1 MTQSDA
7 DDAGPVGAPGPPE
20 VVAPTTAELPLVAA
34 DVAAVAGPTGRVRR
48 RWPRSKVARRT
59 LRGTIELLVFLV
71 VFVYFGLPAI
81 TNARNALNK
90 LSEVRMPLILAGVV
104 LQAFALLAYAQ
115 LTRAALPHGS
125 ISIGTLFRIQL
136 TTKAITN
143 VVPGG
148 SAAGSAMGYRMIT
161 LAGVAGPEAG
171 FGLVAASV
179 GSAVLLN
186 VILWLTL
193 LVSIP
198 AAGFR
203 PIYVTMALVGV
214 FLLGAFASL
223 VYMLVRGQAQAERS
237 IRAIARRSRV
247 LDQDRMGALVQRLA
261 ARLRELLADPPL
273 MRRVA
278 VWASLNW
285 LLDAACLWMM
295 LRAFGITPRAD
306 SLLVAFC
313 IANISAVIP
322 VTPGGLGVLDAT
334 LVAMLALFGYG
345 NTAGVAV
352 PLYRV
357 AQYFLPIPIGFIMYL
372 TLRAGP
378 WRIDRTRALGGL
390 REETADVVR
399 SGESVYDWAERF
411 GRRTSTRA
419 VDAAAG
425 RGADDEPVDGIDLAP

>member
-1 MTQSDA
+1 MTNASV
-7 DDAGPVGAPGPPE
+7 PK
-20 VVAPTTAELPLVAA
+20 
-34 DVAAVAGPTGRVRR
+34 R
-48 RWPRSKVARRT
+48 RWIKSRVARRT
-59 LRGTIELLVFLV
+59 LRGTIELLVFLL

-90 LSEVRMPLILAGVV
+90 LSEVRATFLLMGFA
-104 LQAFALLAYAQ
+104 LQALSLAAYAQ
-115 LTRAALPHGS
+115 LTRAALPRGS
-125 ISIGTLFRIQL
+125 VSLGTLFRIQL

-161 LAGVAGPEAG
+161 LAGVPGADAG

-186 VILWLTL
+186 SILWLTL

-203 PIYVTMALVGV
+203 PIYVTMALAGV
-214 FLLGAFASL
+214 FLLAAFGAIVLA
-223 VYMLVRGQAQAERS
+223 LVRGQQQAERAVRS
-237 IRAIARRSRV
+237 IARRTRF
-247 LDQDRMGALVQRLA
+247 LNEDRIGSLVTRLA
-261 ARLRELLADPPL
+261 SRLRELLADPPL

-278 VWASLNW
+278 VWATMNW
-285 LLDAACLWMM
+285 LLDAASLWLI
-295 LRAFGITPRAD
+295 LRAFGTTARLD

-313 IANISAVIP
+313 IANVSAVIP
-322 VTPGGLGVLDAT
+322 ITPGGLGVLDAT

-345 NTAGVAV
+345 DAAGLAV

-357 AQYFLPIPIGFIMYL
+357 AQYFLPIPVGFVSYL

-378 WRIDRTRALGGL
+378 WRIDRAKPLGGL
-390 REETADVVR
+390 REETAEMVR
-399 SGESVYDWAERF
+399 SGESVYDWAERV
-411 GRRTSTRA
+411 GRRSGPPIP
-419 VDAAAG
+419 AG
-425 RGADDEPVDGIDLAP
+425 PVTADEPEPPPPQDGIDLAR

>member
-1 MTQSDA
+1 MGRRASLVTEA
-7 DDAGPVGAPGPPE
+7 A
-20 VVAPTTAELPLVAA
+20 LPK
-34 DVAAVAGPTGRVRR
+34 R
-48 RWPRSKVARRT
+48 RWTTSRVARRT

-90 LSEVRMPLILAGVV
+90 LSEVRTSFLLMG
-104 LQAFALLAYAQ
+104 FALQVLSLAAYAQ
-115 LTRAALPHGS
+115 LTRAALPRGA

-161 LAGVAGPEAG
+161 LAGVPGAETG

-203 PIYVTMALVGV
+203 PIYVTMALAGV
-214 FLLGAFASL
+214 LLLGAFGAIVFAL
-223 VYMLVRGQAQAERS
+223 IRGQQQAERAV
-237 IRAIARRSRV
+237 RAIARRTRF
-247 LDQDRMGALVQRLA
+247 LNEDRMGMLVTRLA
-261 ARLRELLADPPL
+261 SRLREMLADPPL

-278 VWASLNW
+278 VWATMNW
-285 LLDAACLWMM
+285 LLDAASLW
-295 LRAFGITPRAD
+295 LILQAFGTNARVD

-313 IANISAVIP
+313 IANVSAVIP
-322 VTPGGLGVLDAT
+322 ITPGGLGILDAT

-345 NTAGVAV
+345 DAAGLAV

-357 AQYFLPIPIGFIMYL
+357 GQYFLPIPVGFVSYL

-378 WRIDRTRALGGL
+378 WRIDRSRPLGGL
-390 REETADVVR
+390 REETAEMVR
-399 SGESVYDWAERF
+399 SGESVYEWAERF
-411 GRRTSTRA
+411 GPRSGPPIP
-419 VDAAAG
+419 AG
-425 RGADDEPVDGIDLAP
+425 PITTPDPEPEPEPDPDGIDRAP

>member
-1 MTQSDA
+1 MTNASV
-7 DDAGPVGAPGPPE
+7 PK
-20 VVAPTTAELPLVAA
+20 
-34 DVAAVAGPTGRVRR
+34 R
-48 RWPRSKVARRT
+48 RWIKSRVARRT
-59 LRGTIELLVFLV
+59 LRGTIELLVFLL

-90 LSEVRMPLILAGVV
+90 LSEVRATFLLMGFA
-104 LQAFALLAYAQ
+104 LQALSLAAYAQ
-115 LTRAALPHGS
+115 LTRAALHRGS
-125 ISIGTLFRIQL
+125 VSLGTLFRIQL

-161 LAGVAGPEAG
+161 LAGVPGADAG

-186 VILWLTL
+186 AILWLTL

-203 PIYVTMALVGV
+203 PIYVTMALAGV
-214 FLLGAFASL
+214 FLLAAFGAIVLA
-223 VYMLVRGQAQAERS
+223 LVRGQQQAERAVRS
-237 IRAIARRSRV
+237 IARRTRF
-247 LDQDRMGALVQRLA
+247 LNEDRIGSLVTRLA
-261 ARLRELLADPPL
+261 SRLRELLADPPL

-278 VWASLNW
+278 VWATMNW
-285 LLDAACLWMM
+285 LLDAASLWLI
-295 LRAFGITPRAD
+295 LRAFGTTARLD

-313 IANISAVIP
+313 IANVSAVIP
-322 VTPGGLGVLDAT
+322 ITPGGLGVLDAT

-345 NTAGVAV
+345 DAAGLAV

-357 AQYFLPIPIGFIMYL
+357 AQYFLPIPVGFVSYL

-378 WRIDRTRALGGL
+378 WRIDRAKPLGGL
-390 REETADVVR
+390 REETAEMVR
-399 SGESVYDWAERF
+399 SGESVYDWAERV
-411 GRRTSTRA
+411 GRRSGPPIP
-419 VDAAAG
+419 AG
-425 RGADDEPVDGIDLAP
+425 PVTADEPEPPPPQDGIDLAR

>member
-1 MTQSDA
+1 MTNASV
-7 DDAGPVGAPGPPE
+7 PK
-20 VVAPTTAELPLVAA
+20 
-34 DVAAVAGPTGRVRR
+34 R
-48 RWPRSKVARRT
+48 RWIKSRVARRT
-59 LRGTIELLVFLV
+59 LRGTIELLVFLL

-90 LSEVRMPLILAGVV
+90 LSEVRATFLLMGFA
-104 LQAFALLAYAQ
+104 LQALSLAAYAQ
-115 LTRAALPHGS
+115 LTRAALPSGS
-125 ISIGTLFRIQL
+125 VSLGTLFRIQL

-161 LAGVAGPEAG
+161 LAGVPGADAG

-186 VILWLTL
+186 AILWLTL

-203 PIYVTMALVGV
+203 PIYVTMALAGV
-214 FLLGAFASL
+214 FLLAAFGAIVLA
-223 VYMLVRGQAQAERS
+223 LVRGQQQAERAVRS
-237 IRAIARRSRV
+237 IARRTRF
-247 LDQDRMGALVQRLA
+247 LNEDRIGSLVTRLA
-261 ARLRELLADPPL
+261 SRLRELLADPPL

-278 VWASLNW
+278 VWATMNW
-285 LLDAACLWMM
+285 LLDAASLWLI
-295 LRAFGITPRAD
+295 LRAFGTTARLD

-313 IANISAVIP
+313 IANVSAVIP
-322 VTPGGLGVLDAT
+322 ITPGGLGVLDAT

-345 NTAGVAV
+345 DAAGLAV

-357 AQYFLPIPIGFIMYL
+357 AQYFLPIPVGFVSYL

-378 WRIDRTRALGGL
+378 WRIDRAKPLGGL
-390 REETADVVR
+390 REETAEMVR
-399 SGESVYDWAERF
+399 SGESVYDWAERV
-411 GRRTSTRA
+411 GRRSGPPIP
-419 VDAAAG
+419 AG
-425 RGADDEPVDGIDLAP
+425 PVTADEPEPPPPQDGIDLAR

>member
-1 MTQSDA
+1 MTNASV
-7 DDAGPVGAPGPPE
+7 PK
-20 VVAPTTAELPLVAA
+20 
-34 DVAAVAGPTGRVRR
+34 R
-48 RWPRSKVARRT
+48 RWIKSRVARRT
-59 LRGTIELLVFLV
+59 LRGTIELLVFLL

-90 LSEVRMPLILAGVV
+90 LSEVRATFLLMGFA
-104 LQAFALLAYAQ
+104 LQALSLAAYAQ
-115 LTRAALPHGS
+115 LTRAALPRGS
-125 ISIGTLFRIQL
+125 VSLGTLFRIQL

-161 LAGVAGPEAG
+161 LAGVPGADAG

-186 VILWLTL
+186 AILWLTL

-203 PIYVTMALVGV
+203 PIYVTMALAGV
-214 FLLGAFASL
+214 FLLAAFGAIVLA
-223 VYMLVRGQAQAERS
+223 LVRGQQQAERAVRS
-237 IRAIARRSRV
+237 IARRTRF
-247 LDQDRMGALVQRLA
+247 LNEDRIGSLVTRLA
-261 ARLRELLADPPL
+261 SRLRELLADPPL

-278 VWASLNW
+278 VWATMNW
-285 LLDAACLWMM
+285 LLDAASLWLI
-295 LRAFGITPRAD
+295 LRAFGTTARLD

-313 IANISAVIP
+313 IANVSAVIP
-322 VTPGGLGVLDAT
+322 ITPGGLGVLDAT

-345 NTAGVAV
+345 DAAGLAV

-357 AQYFLPIPIGFIMYL
+357 AQYFLPIPVGFVSYL

-378 WRIDRTRALGGL
+378 WRIDRAKPLGGL
-390 REETADVVR
+390 REETAEMVR
-399 SGESVYDWAERF
+399 SGESVYDWAERV
-411 GRRTSTRA
+411 GRRSGPPIP
-419 VDAAAG
+419 AG
-425 RGADDEPVDGIDLAP
+425 PVTADEPEPPPPQDGIDLAR

>member
-1 MTQSDA
+1 MTDGRL
-7 DDAGPVGAPGPPE
+7 DE
-20 VVAPTTAELPLVAA
+20 
-34 DVAAVAGPTGRVRR
+34 AVIRTPRR

-59 LRGTIELLVFLV
+59 LRGTIELLLFLV
-71 VFVYFGLPAI
+71 IFVYFGLPAI

-90 LSEVRMPLILAGVV
+90 LSEVRMPFILAGVA
-104 LQAFALLAYAQ
+104 LQIFSLAAYAQ
-115 LTRAALPHGS
+115 LTRAALPRGT
-125 ISIGTLFRIQL
+125 IALGTLFRVQL

-143 VVPGG
+143 IVPGG

-161 LAGVAGPEAG
+161 LAGVPGAEAG
-171 FGLVAASV
+171 FALVASSV

-203 PIYVTMALVGV
+203 PIYVTMALAGV
-214 FLLGAFASL
+214 FLLAAFGAMVF
-223 VYMLVRGQAQAERS
+223 MLIRGQQQAERV
-237 IRAIARRSRV
+237 IRSMARRARF
-247 LDQDRMGALVQRLA
+247 LDEERMGALVQRLA
-261 ARLRELLADPPL
+261 SRLRELLADPPL
-273 MRRVA
+273 MRRVT
-278 VWASLNW
+278 VWATLNW
-285 LLDAACLWMM
+285 LLDAASLWMM
-295 LRAFGITPRAD
+295 LRAFGVSPRVD

-322 VTPGGLGVLDAT
+322 VTPGGLGILDAT

-357 AQYFLPIPIGFIMYL
+357 AQYFLPIPIGFVMYL

-378 WRIDRTRALGGL
+378 WRIDRSRALGGL

-399 SGESVYDWAERF
+399 SGESVYEWAERF
-411 GRRTSTRA
+411 GQRSPA
-419 VDAAAG
+419 APSAPDAEGVD
-425 RGADDEPVDGIDLAP
+425 PAP

>member
-1 MTQSDA
+1 MTDA
-7 DDAGPVGAPGPPE
+7 SVPK
-20 VVAPTTAELPLVAA
+20 
-34 DVAAVAGPTGRVRR
+34 R
-48 RWPRSKVARRT
+48 RWIKSRVARRT
-59 LRGTIELLVFLV
+59 LRGTIELLVFLL

-90 LSEVRMPLILAGVV
+90 LSEVRATFLLMGFA
-104 LQAFALLAYAQ
+104 LQALSLAAYAQ
-115 LTRAALPHGS
+115 LTRAALPRGS
-125 ISIGTLFRIQL
+125 VSLGTLFRIQL

-161 LAGVAGPEAG
+161 LAGVPGADAG

-186 VILWLTL
+186 SILWLTL

-203 PIYVTMALVGV
+203 PIYVTMALAGV
-214 FLLGAFASL
+214 FLLAAFGAIVLA
-223 VYMLVRGQAQAERS
+223 LVRGQQQAERAVRS
-237 IRAIARRSRV
+237 IARRTRF
-247 LDQDRMGALVQRLA
+247 LNEDRIGSLVTRLA
-261 ARLRELLADPPL
+261 SRLRELLADPPL

-278 VWASLNW
+278 VWATMNW
-285 LLDAACLWMM
+285 LLDAASLWLI
-295 LRAFGITPRAD
+295 LRAFGTTARLD

-313 IANISAVIP
+313 IANVSAVIP
-322 VTPGGLGVLDAT
+322 ITPGGLGVLDAT

-345 NTAGVAV
+345 DAAGLAV

-357 AQYFLPIPIGFIMYL
+357 AQYFLPIPVGFVSYL

-378 WRIDRTRALGGL
+378 WRIDRAKPLGGL
-390 REETADVVR
+390 REETAEMVR
-399 SGESVYDWAERF
+399 SGESVYDWAERV
-411 GRRTSTRA
+411 GRRSGPPIP
-419 VDAAAG
+419 AG
-425 RGADDEPVDGIDLAP
+425 PVTADEPEPPPPQDGIDLAR

>member
-1 MTQSDA
+1 VTYASV
-7 DDAGPVGAPGPPE
+7 PK
-20 VVAPTTAELPLVAA
+20 
-34 DVAAVAGPTGRVRR
+34 R
-48 RWPRSKVARRT
+48 RWIKSRVARRT
-59 LRGTIELLVFLV
+59 LRGTIELLVFLL

-90 LSEVRMPLILAGVV
+90 LSEVRATFLLMGFA
-104 LQAFALLAYAQ
+104 LQALSLAAYAQ
-115 LTRAALPHGS
+115 LTRAALPRGS
-125 ISIGTLFRIQL
+125 VSLGTLFRIQL

-161 LAGVAGPEAG
+161 LAGVPGADAG

-186 VILWLTL
+186 AILWLTL

-203 PIYVTMALVGV
+203 PIYVTMALAGV
-214 FLLGAFASL
+214 FLLAAFGAIVLA
-223 VYMLVRGQAQAERS
+223 LVRGQQQAERAVRS
-237 IRAIARRSRV
+237 IARRTRF
-247 LDQDRMGALVQRLA
+247 LNEDRIGSLVTRLA
-261 ARLRELLADPPL
+261 SRLRELLADPPL

-278 VWASLNW
+278 VWATMNW
-285 LLDAACLWMM
+285 LLDAASLWLI
-295 LRAFGITPRAD
+295 LRAFGTTARLD

-313 IANISAVIP
+313 IANVSAVIP
-322 VTPGGLGVLDAT
+322 ITPGGLGVLDAT

-345 NTAGVAV
+345 DAAGLAV

-357 AQYFLPIPIGFIMYL
+357 AQYFLPIPVGFVSYL

-378 WRIDRTRALGGL
+378 WRIDRAKPLGGL
-390 REETADVVR
+390 REETAEMVR
-399 SGESVYDWAERF
+399 SGESVYDWAERV
-411 GRRTSTRA
+411 GRRSGPPIP
-419 VDAAAG
+419 AG
-425 RGADDEPVDGIDLAP
+425 PVTADEPEPPPPQDGIDLAR

>member
-1 MTQSDA
+1 MGVPA
-7 DDAGPVGAPGPPE
+7 IVLG
-20 VVAPTTAELPLVAA
+20 
-34 DVAAVAGPTGRVRR
+34 
-48 RWPRSKVARRT
+48 
-59 LRGTIELLVFLV
+59 I
-71 VFVYFGLPAI
+71 FVYFGLPAI

-90 LSEVRMPLILAGVV
+90 LSEVRMPFILAGVA
-104 LQAFALLAYAQ
+104 LQIFSLAAYAQ
-115 LTRAALPHGS
+115 LTRAALPRGT
-125 ISIGTLFRIQL
+125 IALGTLFRVQL

-143 VVPGG
+143 IVPGG

-161 LAGVAGPEAG
+161 LAGVPGAEAG
-171 FGLVAASV
+171 FALVASSV

-203 PIYVTMALVGV
+203 PIYVTMALAGV
-214 FLLGAFASL
+214 FLLAAFGAMVF
-223 VYMLVRGQAQAERS
+223 MLIRGQQQAERV
-237 IRAIARRSRV
+237 IRSMARRARF
-247 LDQDRMGALVQRLA
+247 LDEERMGALVQRLA
-261 ARLRELLADPPL
+261 SRLRELLADPPL

-278 VWASLNW
+278 VWATLNW
-285 LLDAACLWMM
+285 LLDAASLWMM
-295 LRAFGITPRAD
+295 LRAFGVSPRVD

-322 VTPGGLGVLDAT
+322 VTPGGLGILDAT

-357 AQYFLPIPIGFIMYL
+357 AQYFLPIPIGFVMYL

-378 WRIDRTRALGGL
+378 WRIDRSRALGGL

-399 SGESVYDWAERF
+399 SGESVYEWAERF
-411 GRRTSTRA
+411 GQRSPA
-419 VDAAAG
+419 APSAPDAEGVD
-425 RGADDEPVDGIDLAP
+425 PAP

>member
-1 MTQSDA
+1 LLHN
-7 DDAGPVGAPGPPE
+7 PI
-20 VVAPTTAELPLVAA
+20 
-34 DVAAVAGPTGRVRR
+34 
-48 RWPRSKVARRT
+48 ARRT
-59 LRGTIELLVFLV
+59 LRGSIELLVFLL

-90 LSEVRMPLILAGVV
+90 LTQVRAELLLVGVV
-104 LQAFALLAYAQ
+104 LQLLSLLAYAQ

-125 ISIGTLFRIQL
+125 VSIGTLFRIQL

-148 SAAGSAMGYRMIT
+148 SAAGSAMGYRMLT
-161 LAGVAGPEAG
+161 LAGVPGSDAG

-179 GSAVLLN
+179 GSAVILN
-186 VILWLTL
+186 VLLWLTL
-193 LVSIP
+193 VVSIP
-198 AAGFR
+198 AAGWR
-203 PIYVTMALVGV
+203 PIYVTMALLGV
-214 FLLGAFASL
+214 LLLAAFGTL
-223 VYMLVRGQAQAERS
+223 IVMLVRGEQHAERGV
-237 IRAIARRSRV
+237 RWVARHSRV
-247 LDQDRMGALVQRLA
+247 LNEDRLGSLVQRLA

-273 MRRVA
+273 MRRVT
-278 VWASLNW
+278 VWAGANW
-285 LLDAACLWMM
+285 LLDAASLWVFM
-295 LRAFGITPRAD
+295 LAFESHPRVD

-313 IANISAVIP
+313 VANISAVIP

-345 NTAGVAV
+345 DAAGLAV

-357 AQYFLPIPIGFIMYL
+357 AQYFLPIPVGFVTYL

-378 WRIDRTRALGGL
+378 WRIDRIRSLKPL

-411 GRRTSTRA
+411 GRRARIGNGNGN
-419 VDAAAG
+419 VDGTPGSGPCAG
-425 RGADDEPVDGIDLAP
+425 TAPTDGIDTAP

>member
-1 MTQSDA
+1 MTEGRVDK
-7 DDAGPVGAPGPPE
+7 PV
-20 VVAPTTAELPLVAA
+20 
-34 DVAAVAGPTGRVRR
+34 AVATKR
-48 RWPRSKVARRT
+48 RWLRSKVARRT
-59 LRGTIELLVFLV
+59 LRGTIELLLFLV

-90 LSEVRMPLILAGVV
+90 LSEVRTSLIFVGVAFQVLA
-104 LQAFALLAYAQ
+104 LAAYAQ
-115 LTRAALPHGS
+115 LTRAALPRGS

-143 VVPGG
+143 IVPGG

-161 LAGVAGPEAG
+161 LAGVPGAEAG
-171 FGLVAASV
+171 FGLVASSV

-186 VILWLTL
+186 MILWLTL

-203 PIYVTMALVGV
+203 PIYVTMALAGV
-214 FLLGAFASL
+214 ILLAAFATM
-223 VYMLVRGQAQAERS
+223 VFMLIRGQQHAERVV
-237 IRAIARRSRV
+237 RAAARRTRF
-247 LDQDRMGALVQRLA
+247 LDEDRMGALVQRLA
-261 ARLRELLADPPL
+261 SRLRELLADPPL

-278 VWASLNW
+278 VWATLNW
-285 LLDAACLWMM
+285 LLDAASLWMM
-295 LRAFGITPRAD
+295 LRAFGVSPRVD

-322 VTPGGLGVLDAT
+322 ITPGGLGVLDAT

-357 AQYFLPIPIGFIMYL
+357 AQYFLPIPIGFVMYL

-378 WRIDRTRALGGL
+378 WRIDRSRPLGGL

-411 GRRTSTRA
+411 GDRSRLPA
-419 VDAAAG
+419 VEV
-425 RGADDEPVDGIDLAP
+425 DDDDLDLAP